1 MDALMTGAE
10 SLLQSALKS
19 GVDTCFANP
28 GTTEMDLVAALD
40 KTPDVKTVLAL
51 FEGVCTGMADGYG
64 RMLDRPAMTLLHLG
78 VGLGNGIANLHNA
91 RRAQTPIV
99 NIIGDHPV
107 AHVPYDAPLTSDI
120 ATMAIPVSNEI
131 FTSTSSEMVG
141 GDFARLVAKAKTLP
155 GKIATHITPSDV
167 MRGETPMVHD
177 PVAPDAPPAIDDA
190 LVNECRDVLEGN
202 GAETAII
209 INGRALRQEGLTLAN
224 QVAAKTGCTLFSV
237 CFPGRLERGAGV
249 APITRLPY
257 FPEMVLDKLQ
267 PFKTLILIGGYT
279 DPVSFF
285 KYEGIP
291 SSLVPE
297 GCSTI
302 RLADPAQDTVMALQA
317 LCEAVN
323 ASGESV
329 KMQELKTY
337 DKPTGSID
345 RNTISPAIAATLPEN
360 VVISDES
367 GMSGGPIFYHTM
379 TGPAHTSMYLTGGGI
394 GYGMPCATG
403 AAVACPDRP
412 VLSLQADGSGMY
424 TVQALWT
431 QAREQLNV
439 TTVLFSNKKYQIL
452 QVELERAGI
461 KQPGPIATSLTE
473 LSNPDIGW
481 ASIARG
487 FGVPA
492 AEPTTA
498 EEFVRELEKAYAE
511 PGPHMIV
518 LNI

>member
-1 MDALMTGAE
+1 MTGAE

-28 GTTEMDLVAALD
+28 GTTEMDLVNALD
-40 KTPDVKTVLAL
+40 NTPDVKTVLAL

-64 RMLDRPAMTLLHLG
+64 RMKDSPAMTLLHLG

-99 NIIGDHPV
+99 NIIGDHPI

-120 ATMAIPVSNEI
+120 HTMAQPVSNVVE
-131 FTSTSSEMVG
+131 TSTSADMVG
-141 GDFARLVAKAKTLP
+141 GDFARLVAKARTLP
-155 GKIATHITPSDV
+155 GQIATHITPSDV
-167 MRGETPMVHD
+167 MRNATEMVHD
-177 PVAPDAPPAIDDA
+177 PVAPDAPPAIDESAVKECQQA
-190 LVNECRDVLEGN
+190 LEKN
-202 GAETAII
+202 GADVAVIV
-209 INGRALRQEGLTLAN
+209 NGRALREEGLRLAN
-224 QVAAKTGCTLFSV
+224 QVASKTGCTLFSV

-257 FPEMVLDKLQ
+257 FPEMVLEKLQ
-267 PFKTLILIGGYT
+267 AYKTLILIGGYT

-285 KYEGIP
+285 KYDGIP

-302 RLADPAQDTVMALQA
+302 RLADPSQDTVAALRA

-323 ASGESV
+323 ASGEAI
-329 KMQELKTY
+329 QATELKVPEQ
-337 DKPTGSID
+337 PTGAINRD
-345 RNTISPAIAATLPEN
+345 TIAPAIASTLPEN
-360 VVISDES
+360 AIISDES
-367 GMSGGPIFYHTM
+367 GMSGAPIFYHTM

-394 GYGMPCATG
+394 GYGMPCAAG
-403 AAVACPDRP
+403 AAVACPERK

-431 QAREQLNV
+431 QAREQLDV

-452 QVELERAGI
+452 QVELDRAGI
-461 KQPGPIATSLTE
+461 KQPGSIAQSLTE

-481 ASIARG
+481 AEISRG
-487 FGVPA
+487 LGVPA
-492 AEPTTA
+492 SEPETA
-498 EEFVRELEKAYAE
+498 EDFVRELERAYAE
-511 PGPHMIV
+511 PGPRMIV
-518 LNI
+518 LQV